1 MAAAYSWFE
10 SRAKGVVMF
19 GNMRVL
25 AVVLGL
31 AMLPV
36 LPVRAASE
44 STGAPEFS
52 PQQIAGAVSKLIS
65 ATIGDC
71 AVVFS
76 KSSAH
81 KHYSLADIEWMILPA
96 VVTGQVYVAEA
107 QHKENGA
114 RVPVAVVLWAR
125 VSAETDQRL
134 TANFGQKIRLRPGEW
149 QSGDI
154 FWIIDVA
161 GDPQAIEIALRQ
173 LSVTV
178 FKDVPTRI
186 VVADTQGQPSVAFLQ
201 DVIRPTPHDN
211 TVARAG

>member
-1 MAAAYSWFE
+1 MGEQGISEAAE
-10 SRAKGVVMF
+10 
-19 GNMRVL
+19 
-25 AVVLGL
+25 
-31 AMLPV
+31 P
-36 LPVRAASE
+36 
-44 STGAPEFS
+44 TGAPEFS

-76 KSSAH
+76 KSPAH

-107 QHKENGA
+107 QHKESGA

-134 TANFGQKIRLRPGEW
+134 AANPGQKIRLRPDEW

-154 FWIIDVA
+154 AWIVDVA
-161 GDPQAIEIALRQ
+161 GDPTALMGALRQ
-173 LSVTV
+173 LAATT
-178 FKDVPTRI
+178 FKDRPAKIAMADAHGHPRI
-186 VVADTQGQPSVAFLQ
+186 GFVHDIVSNAF
-201 DVIRPTPHDN
+201 DAHAE
-211 TVARAG
+211 ARAG